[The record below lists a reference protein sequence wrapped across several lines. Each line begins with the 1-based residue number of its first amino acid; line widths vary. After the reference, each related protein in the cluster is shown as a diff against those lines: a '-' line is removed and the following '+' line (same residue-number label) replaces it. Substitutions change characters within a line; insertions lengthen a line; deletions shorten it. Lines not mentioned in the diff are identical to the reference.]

1 MDPFFSLEKTD
12 SQTNARAGK
21 IITDHSEIPTP
32 IFMPVGTQGTVKA
45 LEQSKLNSMD
55 TRIIL
60 GNTYHLYL
68 RPGNEVIYQMGGLHK
83 FMNWDKSILTD
94 SGGYQVFSL
103 KDMRKLSKDGVI
115 FKSHIDGSKHFFSAE
130 NVVETQRIIGSDI
143 LMVLDECVPYPSDY
157 DYTKKSLELSLDWAK
172 KSREAFLNTEIKYNH
187 RQFQFGI
194 AQGGMYQELRKEYIN
209 RMIEMDFEGN
219 AIGGLSVGE
228 PTEMMYDLTSVCTE
242 IMPKDKPRYLMG
254 VGTPENILEGI
265 ERGIDMFDC
274 VMPTRNAR
282 NGQIFTTRGKLNIR
296 NKKYQFDNSAID
308 ENIGVESSANYSMAY
323 LRHLMISDEILGLI
337 IATTQNIGFYLW
349 LVRTAREKILS
360 GEFRSW
366 KNDFLENYKQK

>member
-21 IITDHSEIPTP
+21 IVTDHSEIPTP

-68 RPGNEVIYQMGGLHK
+68 RPGNEVMYQMGGLHK
-83 FMNWDKSILTD
+83 FMNWNKSILTD

-103 KDMRKLSKDGVI
+103 KDMRKLSKDGVT

-143 LMVLDECVPYPSDY
+143 MMVLDECVPYPSDY

-194 AQGGMYQELRKEYIN
+194 AQGGMYPELRKEYIN
-209 RMIEMDFEGN
+209 RMVEMDFEGN

-228 PTEMMYDLTSVCTE
+228 PTEMMYDLTSVCTD
-242 IMPKDKPRYLMG
+242 ILPKDKPRYLMG